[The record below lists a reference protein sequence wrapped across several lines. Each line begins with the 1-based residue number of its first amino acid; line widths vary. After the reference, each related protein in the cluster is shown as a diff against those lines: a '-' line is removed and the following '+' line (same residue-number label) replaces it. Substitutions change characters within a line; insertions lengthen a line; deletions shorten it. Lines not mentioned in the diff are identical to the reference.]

1 MKIKENLKNIREIF
15 WPILEPLENSPIKKI
30 QIDDCKFLDE
40 EIDMV
45 LKYLEDNKCSED
57 NRRKEVESKA
67 TIFIGTFSVAN
78 TVLIN
83 LAKEFV
89 FNANQKN
96 GILSAIVVFLISLTI
111 IYLCEAIQYAIK
123 AVKRRNYHVL
133 GFPEFMLTEETDKK
147 KKIFVDLY
155 NSIKINQK
163 EINIK
168 VDYMMMAQEFFQRA
182 VATVLVLTAVF
193 GGAFIWNF
201 KSVIKKFCYTIQE
214 IIKNEQA
221 MVTVIIMIITLVV
234 VIVILFV
241 KIHILEERIEESSE
255 NSK

>member
-1 MKIKENLKNIREIF
+1 MKIKENLENVREFF
-15 WPILEPLENSPIKKI
+15 WPMLERLEDSPIKKI

-40 EIDMV
+40 EIDMI

-89 FNANQKN
+89 FNSNQKD
-96 GILSAIVVFLISLTI
+96 GILSTIVVFLISLTI
-111 IYLCEAIQYAIK
+111 IYLCKAIQYAIK
-123 AVKRRNYHVL
+123 TVKRRNYRVL
-133 GFPEFMLTEETDKK
+133 GFPEFMLTEEIDKK

-155 NSIKINQK
+155 NSIKVNQK

-182 VATVLVLTAVF
+182 VATVLVLTVVF
-193 GGAFIWNF
+193 GSSFIWNN
-201 KSVIKKFCYTIQE
+201 KSVIKKIYYAIQK

-221 MVTVIIMIITLVV
+221 MVAVIVITITLVV
-234 VIVILFV
+234 LISILFV
-241 KIHILEERIEESSE
+241 KIHILEKRIEENSE
-255 NSK
+255 K